1 MDNTKKMLDRQIET
15 CVQNL
20 AVLEPGSD
28 EEIATRNQLEKLVEV
43 RNSYSQKSDKWI
55 DRGITLAGIGAQ
67 LGIWMF
73 GFFKGMRFEQEGT
86 YTSGAFREWRNKFKF
101 FK

>member
-1 MDNTKKMLDRQIET
+1 MDNTRKMLDRQIET

-20 AVLEPGSD
+20 AVMEPGSQ
-28 EEIATRNQLEKLVEV
+28 EELATRDQLAKLVEI
-43 RNSYSQKSDKWI
+43 RDTYSQKRDRWI
-55 DRGITLAGIGAQ
+55 SNGISIVGIGAQ
-67 LGIWMF
+67 VGMWF
-73 GFFKGMRFEQEGT
+73 YGFFRGMKFEENGT